1 MNLVESYILAN
12 GLGNGLTP
20 VNSLGQRNTNS
31 VLGTGSTLSFLNI
44 LQNAQAKDSAAV
56 QNTSTKRISAG
67 TASMDRIFEEAADR
81 YGVDANLLKAIG
93 KAESG
98 FNPSVVSSA
107 GAIGVMQLM
116 PGTARSLGVKDPY
129 NAQQNIMGGAKYIS
143 QLLNQYDGNVKLAL
157 AAYNAGPG
165 NVAKYGGIPPF
176 KETQNYVNRVLGYAG
191 SQVSAG
197 NRTVALGTD
206 SSKNGANALNG
217 AASDSGQN
225 TSGTIEIQTD
235 TLLTLVKLMRAQ
247 MELQWSSMMSSALSG
262 AGTGTSSGLG
272 LGLGTSTGLGFGSSL
287 GSALG
292 SSSAGSNPFSNSNSI
307 FSL

>member
-12 GLGNGLTP
+12 GLRNGITP

-31 VLGTGSTLSFLNI
+31 ILGTQNTLSFLDI
-44 LQNAQAKDSAAV
+44 LQSVQSKDSTAV
-56 QNTSTKRISAG
+56 QNTDTKKISAG
-67 TASMDRIFEEAADR
+67 TASMDRIFEEAADQ

-98 FNPSVVSSA
+98 FNSSIVSSA

-116 PGTARSLGVKDPY
+116 PGTAKSLGVKDPY
-129 NAQQNIMGGAKYIS
+129 DAQQNIMGGAKYIS
-143 QLLNQYDGNVKLAL
+143 QLLNQYNGNVRLAL

-165 NVAKYGGIPPF
+165 NVAKYGGVPPF
-176 KETQNYVNRVLGYAG
+176 KETQNYVNRVLKYAG

-197 NRTVALGTD
+197 NQTITLGSD
-206 SSKNGANALNG
+206 SSNQDAATSLNG
-217 AASDSGQN
+217 ALSSSGQN
-225 TSGTIEIQTD
+225 ANGTIEIQTD

-262 AGTGTSSGLG
+262 ASTGTSADLG
-272 LGLGTSTGLGFGSSL
+272 ISTSL
-287 GSALG
+287 GSGIG
-292 SSSAGSNPFSNSNSI
+292 SNSVSSNPFSNSNSI

>member
-12 GLGNGLTP
+12 GLRNGLTP
-20 VNSLGQRNTNS
+20 VNSLGQRNTS
-31 VLGTGSTLSFLNI
+31 SALGTQSSFSFLDI
-44 LQNAQAKDSAAV
+44 LQNVQAKDSAAV
-56 QNTSTKRISAG
+56 QNTGTKKIFTG

-98 FNPSVVSSA
+98 FNSSIVSSA

-129 NAQQNIMGGAKYIS
+129 DAQQNIMGGAKYIS
-143 QLLNQYDGNVKLAL
+143 QLLNQYDGNVRLAL

-165 NVAKYGGIPPF
+165 NVAKYGGVPPF
-176 KETQNYVNRVLGYAG
+176 RETQNYVNRVLGYAG
-191 SQVSAG
+191 NQVSVG
-197 NRTVALGTD
+197 NRTVTLGAD
-206 SSKNGANALNG
+206 NNNQDGEISSNGISSG
-217 AASDSGQN
+217 SGQN

-262 AGTGTSSGLG
+262 ASA
-272 LGLGTSTGLGFGSSL
+272 GTSTGLGSSTGLGFGT
-287 GSALG
+287 GLG
-292 SSSAGSNPFSNSNSI
+292 SSSVSNNPFSNSNSI